1 MILALRLDISPKC
14 FRVLLPSH
22 SVTFNVEVMDFWIG
36 FWLKFYKDPYI
47 LNPWLDLFMIFAL

>member
-1 MILALRLDISPKC
+1 MKLAQWLDISPK
-14 FRVLLPSH
+14 FYRTLLPSH

-36 FWLKFYKDPYI
+36 FWLKFFKDPYI